1 MIILPAIDIRKRNVV
16 RLFRGLYSKE
26 TIYSNDPVAVAK
38 KWQKQGAKFLHIIDL
53 EGAFWGAPKN
63 LEVVKNILSQVKL
76 KVHLGGG
83 LRSRDDIKKVLD
95 CGVHRVILSTKV
107 FEDEQFLHNLE
118 AALLKKIIVSIDI
131 KAGRVLGKGWTKLTS
146 VSLKDAV
153 KKIEDAGVQL
163 AVITDISSDGT
174 LAGLN
179 AALLT
184 DILSS
189 TKINIIAAG
198 GIASIDDIK
207 TLKQLELKYKNL
219 FGVIIG
225 KALYEEKINLKEAIQ
240 LCQNPVQN

>member
-1 MIILPAIDIRKRNVV
+1 MIILPAIDIRKQNVV

-38 KWQKQGAKFLHIIDL
+38 KWQQQGAEFLHIIDL
-53 EGAFWGAPKN
+53 EGAFWGVPKN
-63 LEVVKNILSQVKL
+63 LEVVKDILSQVKL

-107 FEDEQFLHNLE
+107 FEDAQFLLNLGAE
-118 AALLKKIIVSIDI
+118 LLKKIIVSIDI
-131 KAGRVLGKGWTKLTS
+131 KAGLVLDRGWTEPTS
-146 VSLKDAV
+146 VLLKDAV
-153 KKIEDAGVQL
+153 KKIEDAGIQL

-179 AALLT
+179 AGMLT
-184 DILSS
+184 DVLSS
-189 TKINIIAAG
+189 TKMNIIAAG
-198 GIASIDDIK
+198 GIASIDDVK
-207 TLKQLELKYKNL
+207 TLKQLELKHANL

-225 KALYEEKINLKEAIQ
+225 KALYEDKINLKEAIQ
-240 LCQNPVQN
+240 LCQDPVQN